1 VTVPAPI
8 EPSVQFGGGS
18 DEDVLA
24 LRKADQRWFP
34 RPLKALMD
42 LVFGAA
48 VVQSGTPTDTHVWTY
63 DAAAGGCKFKASAG
77 GGTTSLSG
85 DVTGTTG
92 ASVVSLVGGTAAATV
107 AAQLP
112 ASGEKS
118 ALAGTSGTPGSGNKY
133 VTDGDS
139 RMTNSRAPS
148 GAASGDL
155 SGTFPGPSVATVGGT
170 AAATIAANLPAT
182 GEKAALAGTSGTP
195 GSGNK
200 YVTDGDSR
208 NTNARTP
215 TTHATSHLIGGSDA
229 ISTLPTS
236 GQKDAL
242 AGTTGTPS
250 STNKYV
256 TDSDTRLAGTGS
268 GSPVAA
274 KIFMAINFR

>member
-85 DVTGTTG
+85 DVTGTWRVRRVD
-92 ASVVSLVGGTAAATV
+92 SSAARRSDV

-148 GAASGDL
+148 GARAGISRAHSLGRR
-155 SGTFPGPSVATVGGT
+155 SPPSAGRPRRRSPRTS
-170 AAATIAANLPAT
+170 PAT

-200 YVTDGDSR
+200 YVTDTATPETRTLAPRRRTRPATHRRVRRDLDPSDLRAEGR
-208 NTNARTP
+208 ARRHDG
-215 TTHATSHLIGGSDA
+215 HA
-229 ISTLPTS
+229 
-236 GQKDAL
+236 
-242 AGTTGTPS
+242 
-250 STNKYV
+250 
-256 TDSDTRLAGTGS
+256 
-268 GSPVAA
+268 
-274 KIFMAINFR
+274 